1 MIKHFKILFFLLI
14 FTSTCFSQTKSLN
27 FKNDTL
33 LLYPK
38 FSAFS
43 SFEKEN
49 NNVFLLGISL
59 KLKHNQKTNFNIKY
73 DYLKIDNIKI
83 IKNYYDSLS
92 IYPNF
97 NDKNV
102 RLRYSINHQF
112 NSLFNIQAGKGNNF
126 IGDGYRSLLLSNN
139 QAPYSYIKLTTKFGK
154 VIYTNLYSTLY
165 NLNDNNLNKKFSA
178 THYLNVDINSSIS
191 IGIFESVLWQ
201 SRIGAY
207 NRGFEIGYLNPI
219 IFYRPVEFSMGSNKG
234 NALMGLNFAV
244 KIKNQKF
251 YSQFLLDDLNISRKK
266 HLDKEN
272 NSSGFFQNKYG
283 YQLGVSFNYKN
294 LNYNLEY
301 NQVQPYTYAHKIPF
315 QNYSHINQALAHPLG
330 ANFKEF
336 INIVKFK
343 KENFFFSLSSKF
355 IKIGLDSANSHFGQN
370 IFISDLNAS
379 NEGAQYSF
387 GNYNGQGILTKM
399 YVFEPEISY
408 RLKHFDIFSSI
419 YYLKKKS
426 DLVDQ
431 TSIYVLIG
439 IRNIP
444 FSIFPF

>member
-33 LLYPK
+33 LLHPK

-59 KLKHNQKTNFNIKY
+59 KLKHNQKTNFNITY

-244 KIKNQKF
+244 KIKNHKL
-251 YSQFLLDDLNISRKK
+251 YGQFLLDDLNISRQK
-266 HLDKEN
+266 DSDEEN
-272 NSSGFFQNKYG
+272 YSSGFFQNKYG

-330 ANFKEF
+330 ANFKEV

-343 KENFFFSLSSKF
+343 KENFFISLSSKF
-355 IKIGLDSANSHFGQN
+355 IKIGLDSVNSHFGQN

-379 NEGAQYSF
+379 NDGAQYSF
-387 GNYNGQGILTKM
+387 GNYNGQGILTYM

-408 RLKHFDIFSSI
+408 KLKHFDIFSSI
-419 YYLKKKS
+419 YYINKKS
-426 DLVDQ
+426 DLIDQ